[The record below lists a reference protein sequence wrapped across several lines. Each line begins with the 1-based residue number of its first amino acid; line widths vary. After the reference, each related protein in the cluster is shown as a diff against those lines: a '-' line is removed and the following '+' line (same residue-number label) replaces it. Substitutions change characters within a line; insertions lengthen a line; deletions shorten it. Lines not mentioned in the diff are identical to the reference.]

1 MRSEDHQGDATT
13 QGTVLVTAFEPSGDA
28 HAAPVIAEIR
38 RRAPQVQ
45 VVAWGGPKMEAA
57 GAMIIER
64 SADDGAMGLSAIS
77 RIGAV
82 RAHQAA
88 IARWA
93 SAHRVNVHVP
103 VDSPAA
109 NFPVALRMKAR
120 GVRVCHLV
128 APQLWAWAPWRIG
141 KLRRATDCVLC
152 LLPFEEKW
160 FRDRQVPARFIG
172 HPVIN
177 RSIAPDAATRAAELP
192 PGAPKVLI
200 LPGSRSSEVRANLPV
215 LMRVHADL
223 QSRFRKMTSV
233 LVAANEDLLALVRE
247 RLGGTLPSGLN
258 LVVGQL
264 DAAIA
269 WSDLALCVSGTVSM
283 DLTRQAKP
291 MVAVYQVSPISW
303 LGARML
309 LTTPHRLLPNI
320 LAGERIVPEFVP
332 HMGGVAPISKA
343 AELLLTDQKRM
354 RASSDGLRRV
364 LAMYQG
370 RHPAREA
377 TDSILALLRGGNP
390 MLTPDRAG

>member
-1 MRSEDHQGDATT
+1 
-13 QGTVLVTAFEPSGDA
+13 
-28 HAAPVIAEIR
+28 
-38 RRAPQVQ
+38 
-45 VVAWGGPKMEAA
+45 
-57 GAMIIER
+57 
-64 SADDGAMGLSAIS
+64 
-77 RIGAV
+77 
-82 RAHQAA
+82 
-88 IARWA
+88 
-93 SAHRVNVHVP
+93 
-103 VDSPAA
+103 
-109 NFPVALRMKAR
+109 
-120 GVRVCHLV
+120 
-128 APQLWAWAPWRIG
+128 
-141 KLRRATDCVLC
+141 
-152 LLPFEEKW
+152 
-160 FRDRQVPARFIG
+160 VPARFIG

-177 RSIAPDAATRAAELP
+177 RAIAPDAAAKAAELP

-283 DLTRQAKP
+283 DLARQAKP
-291 MVAVYQVSPISW
+291 MVAVYKVSPISW

-343 AELLLTDQKRM
+343 AEQLLTDQRRM
-354 RASSDGLRRV
+354 RASADGLRRV

-377 TDSILALLRGGNP
+377 ADSILALLRGGNP
-390 MLTPDRAG
+390 MLTPARAD